1 MTRALAA
8 LVLAGADVALFVTS
22 SDSWRYVYLAA
33 AVVFAGLAVAAFV
46 VARRAAKTR

>member
-1 MTRALAA
+1 MARAIVA
-8 LVLAGADVALFVTS
+8 LVIAGADVALFVTS

-46 VARRAAKTR
+46 IARRR